1 MRKHDFSYFFGEGM
15 RNMFSH
21 GFMSFAAVG
30 ITVACLVVM
39 GTFSLVAYNAQ
50 VQLQQLESEYE
61 ILAFVDESCDDAQT
75 KAVGRA
81 IEQRD
86 NVKECVFISK
96 EEAMK
101 SFEARYE
108 GDNMFQNLDPE
119 ILRDRY
125 AVYVDNLSISGKTAQ
140 DILDNVEGVANVR
153 VDDDIAGG
161 FITLRNV
168 ASVVCIALIAIL
180 LLVSVFIISNTI
192 KLTTFD
198 RRDEIAIMK
207 MVGATNR
214 FIRLPFVVEGLVLGL
229 VGGLVA
235 FLLQWGLYSLIVSKI
250 MSTMAAGIITV
261 LPFASVALP
270 LLLVFLGVGVLVG
283 VFGGLT
289 AIRNYLKV

>member
-81 IEQRD
+81 IEQRA

-140 DILDNVEGVANVR
+140 DILDNV
-153 VDDDIAGG
+153 
-161 FITLRNV
+161 
-168 ASVVCIALIAIL
+168 
-180 LLVSVFIISNTI
+180 
-192 KLTTFD
+192 
-198 RRDEIAIMK
+198 
-207 MVGATNR
+207 
-214 FIRLPFVVEGLVLGL
+214 
-229 VGGLVA
+229 
-235 FLLQWGLYSLIVSKI
+235 
-250 MSTMAAGIITV
+250 
-261 LPFASVALP
+261 
-270 LLLVFLGVGVLVG
+270 
-283 VFGGLT
+283 
-289 AIRNYLKV
+289 